1 MDNFIPT
8 SEPSNTKGSV
18 LLVDDLAE
26 NLQLLDNLLTQRG
39 YSVRSVPSSKM
50 ALTTL
55 SIKQPDV
62 ILLDVRMPEMDGYQF
77 CTTLKTDKSLC
88 EIPVIFVSASSD
100 TLDKV
105 KAFSCGGVDY
115 ITKPFHIEE
124 VVVRLENQLT
134 IQRQKAVLQQEIKK
148 RQEAEEV
155 LHHSRA
161 LLSSVLNATHDGIAA
176 LQAVR
181 DSQTGEIED
190 FRCLVVNPVIAKAF
204 NRSRED
210 LIGKMV
216 LKKFLYRLDPELFN
230 RMTTIIETGE
240 PLAKDIY
247 HPAEQFWYH
256 FSAVKLGDGFVI
268 TVRDITT
275 RKQLELE
282 LQIANREL
290 RLLAHL
296 DGLTKIAN
304 RRCFDESLQQM
315 WQRMGRLSQPLSLLM
330 LDVDYFKCYNDV
342 YGHQHGDNCLTQI
355 AQTMQKVVSRPGDL
369 VARYGGEEFAVI
381 LPETSENGAFKVAE
395 AIRKAVLALAIPHEA
410 SDTAAYVT
418 VSIGITSLIPV
429 TDFSPDYLI
438 DLADQALYSAKHQG
452 RNRCCTL
459 SI

>member
-8 SEPSNTKGSV
+8 SEPTNIKGSV

-26 NLQLLDNLLTQRG
+26 NLQLLDNLLTQIG
-39 YSVRSVPSSKM
+39 YSVRSVTSSKM
-50 ALTTL
+50 ALKTL

-62 ILLDVRMPEMDGYQF
+62 ILLDIKMPEMDGYQF
-77 CTTLKTDKSLC
+77 CTALKTDKSLC
-88 EIPVIFVSASSD
+88 NIPVIFVSASCD

-124 VVVRLENQLT
+124 LVVRLENQLT

-148 RQEAEEV
+148 RQETEEV
-155 LHHSRA
+155 LHQSRA
-161 LLSSVLNATHDGIAA
+161 LLSSVLNTTHDGIAA
-176 LQAVR
+176 LQSVR

-216 LKKFLYRLDPELFN
+216 LKKFLYRLDADLFN
-230 RMTTIIETGE
+230 RMIRVVETGE
-240 PLAKDIY
+240 PLTKDIY
-247 HPAEQFWYH
+247 HPVEQFWYH
-256 FSAVKLGDGFVI
+256 FSAVKLGDGFSI
-268 TVRDITT
+268 TVRDITA

-282 LQIANREL
+282 LQTANREL

-304 RRCFDESLQQM
+304 RRCFDEFLQQV
-315 WQRMGRLSQPLSLLM
+315 WQRLGRTSQPLSLLM
-330 LDVDYFKCYNDV
+330 LDVDFFKCYNDI
-342 YGHQHGDNCLTQI
+342 YGHQHGDECLTQI
-355 AQTMQKVVSRPGDL
+355 AHTIQKAVSRPTDL
-369 VARYGGEEFAVI
+369 AARYGGEEFAVI

-395 AIRKAVLALAIPHEA
+395 LIRNAVLALAIPHEA
-410 SDTAAYVT
+410 SDTAGYVT

-429 TDFSPDYLI
+429 IDFSPDYLI
-438 DLADQALYSAKHQG
+438 DLADQALYLAKHQG

-459 SI
+459 SV

>member
-1 MDNFIPT
+1 
-8 SEPSNTKGSV
+8 
-18 LLVDDLAE
+18 
-26 NLQLLDNLLTQRG
+26 
-39 YSVRSVPSSKM
+39 
-50 ALTTL
+50 
-55 SIKQPDV
+55 
-62 ILLDVRMPEMDGYQF
+62 
-77 CTTLKTDKSLC
+77 
-88 EIPVIFVSASSD
+88 
-100 TLDKV
+100 
-105 KAFSCGGVDY
+105 
-115 ITKPFHIEE
+115 
-124 VVVRLENQLT
+124 
-134 IQRQKAVLQQEIKK
+134 
-148 RQEAEEV
+148 
-155 LHHSRA
+155 
-161 LLSSVLNATHDGIAA
+161 
-176 LQAVR
+176 
-181 DSQTGEIED
+181 
-190 FRCLVVNPVIAKAF
+190 VIAKAF